1 MQKAATEPA
10 ASRGATAY
18 WADLD
23 YIRRRVPVTDV
34 ARELGLRVRSSSS
47 AHCWRTEAHQHGD
60 RSPSLYFTRKN
71 RWQCAVCDGRTMSN
85 LDLVQAVL
93 GCDLRE
99 AVTWLADRWQ
109 IPQVPRGKHT
119 QRRNPQARCVRI
131 GTSGFPFEDL
141 VMTGFWAML
150 SKAAKSLLVTLLVF
164 TDPDTHW
171 ATLSF
176 RALRRYAGLSFRGVT
191 NAVREL
197 RRIALL
203 EVEACPCPGLA
214 APLRPC
220 NRYRLNFEAPAF
232 LELRAAVHQKHISEI
247 QYERESQKQ
256 RRQAARR
263 RGYTQ
268 GKTLTTREST
278 AECCALLGRAGDW
291 PGRGTV

>member
-1 MQKAATEPA
+1 MQKVAIEPA
-10 ASRGATAY
+10 AILGATAY

-23 YIRRRVPVTDV
+23 YIRRRVPITDV

-60 RSPSLYFTRKN
+60 LSPSLYFTRRN
-71 RWQCAVCDGRTMSN
+71 RCRCAVCDGRSMSN
-85 LDLVQAVL
+85 LDLVQAVR

-99 AVTWLADRWQ
+99 AVAWLDARWK

-119 QRRNPQARCVRI
+119 QRRNPQARRIRI
-131 GTSGFPFEDL
+131 GTSGLPFEHL
-141 VMTGFWAML
+141 VLSGFWAML
-150 SKAAKSLLVTLLVF
+150 SKAARSLLVTLLVF

-176 RALRRYAGLSFRGVT
+176 RGLRRYAGLSFRGVS

-197 RRIALL
+197 RRISLL
-203 EVEACPCPGLA
+203 EVEASSGPA

-232 LELRAAVHQKHISEI
+232 LEVLAAVHQKHISEI
-247 QYERESQKQ
+247 RYERESQKQ
-256 RRQAARR
+256 RRQEARR

-278 AECCALLGRAGDW
+278 GEFSALVGRAGDW
-291 PGRGTV
+291 PGKEDV